1 MNWLAYAILAAS
13 SFGFYNFFTKI
24 SADKFSPALANI
36 FIAGTSL
43 LVAII
48 STIYLKMSGQSLTF
62 TKGSLIL
69 PIMAGLFTGAAEI
82 FYLSMYSKNAPIT
95 VGNPLVVG
103 GTIVIAV
110 ILGIIIL
117 KEPMSAA
124 KIAGIIFV
132 ITGLVLLTRS

>member
-1 MNWLAYAILAAS
+1 MNWLLYAILAAS

-43 LVAII
+43 LVAVI

-69 PIMAGLFTGAAEI
+69 PIMAGLFTGVAEI
-82 FYLSMYSKNAPIT
+82 FYLSMYSKNAPIA

-117 KEPMSAA
+117 KELMSAA

-132 ITGLVLLTRS
+132 IAGLALLTRS

>member
-48 STIYLKMSGQSLTF
+48 STIYLKMSGQSLIF

-69 PIMAGLFTGAAEI
+69 PIMAGLFTGVAEI

-117 KEPMSAA
+117 KEPMNTAR
-124 KIAGIIFV
+124 IAGIIFV

>member
-62 TKGSLIL
+62 TKSSLML
-69 PIMAGLFTGAAEI
+69 PVLAGLFTGVAEI

-103 GTIVIAV
+103 GTIVITV
-110 ILGIIIL
+110 ILGMIIL